1 MPGNSGTSVVFQP
14 NLIVQSQSVQA
25 IQSYTLPPDKLI
37 LAVNYAHA
45 RHVLY
50 FSSIALSAFVLLA
63 ILYFRVAP
71 RLRKRGGWA
80 VAAGVYLI
88 TAIFELPTD
97 VMYHALSLKYGISI
111 EGWPAWLLDWL
122 KSQAVALPLAILLLL
137 GFYFV
142 LRRSP
147 TRWWLYVWIACIP
160 LSIFGVWIEPFVLEP
175 MFNRFE
181 PLAATH
187 PDLIP
192 PIETIL
198 ARAGVVIPKE
208 RLFEMEASA
217 KTNAL
222 NAYVSGFG
230 SSKRVVLY
238 DTIIK
243 KELQPALLTTFGH
256 ELGHYVLGHIPKS
269 IAFGTVMLFMGL
281 FIAYQ
286 AITMFVRRWGPKFDI
301 PSVSDWASLPAFG
314 LLLLLLSF
322 VAEPVVNAYSRNQE
336 HEADVYSLQVTDGI
350 VPDNGQAAAAA
361 FQIEGET
368 DLDPPH
374 PSPFIVFWLY
384 THPPTSDRLQ
394 LALEWRGH

>member
-1 MPGNSGTSVVFQP
+1 M
-14 NLIVQSQSVQA
+14 QA
-25 IQSYTLPPDKLI
+25 IQSYTLPPDTLI
-37 LAVNYAHA
+37 AAVNYAHA

-50 FSSIALSAFVLLA
+50 FSSIALSAAVLVA
-63 ILYFRVAP
+63 ILYFGVAP
-71 RLRKRGGWA
+71 RLRRYGGWA

-88 TAIFELPTD
+88 TAVFELPID
-97 VMYHALSLKYGISI
+97 VTYHSLSLKYGISI
-111 EGWPAWLLDWL
+111 EGWSAWLLDWA
-122 KSQAVALPLAILLLL
+122 KSQAVALPVAVVLLL

-147 TRWWLYVWIACIP
+147 ARWWIYVWAACIP
-160 LSIFGVWIEPFVLEP
+160 LTIFGAWIEPFVLEP

-181 PLAATH
+181 PLATTH
-187 PDLIP
+187 PELIP
-192 PIETIL
+192 PIESIL

-243 KELQPALLTTFGH
+243 KESGPALLTTFGH

-269 IAFGTVMLFMGL
+269 IAYGTVALIVGL
-281 FIAYQ
+281 FIAYR
-286 AITMFVRRWGPKFDI
+286 AIHVIVRAWGPKLGI
-301 PSVSDWASLPAFG
+301 PAVSDWASLPAFA
-314 LLLLLLSF
+314 LLLLVLSF
-322 VAEPVVNAYSRNQE
+322 LSEPIVNAYSRNQE

-350 VPDNGQAAAAA
+350 VPNNGQAAALA

-368 DLDPPH
+368 DLDPPD
-374 PSPFIVFWLY
+374 PNRFIVFWLY
-384 THPPTSDRLQ
+384 THPPTSDRLRF
-394 LALEWRGH
+394 ALEWRGH

>member
-1 MPGNSGTSVVFQP
+1 M
-14 NLIVQSQSVQA
+14 QA